1 MGKDWFEREHAE
13 VERLSGVL
21 EPRARTLFTFLRHE
35 GGFTQRPSTRRE
47 SILWTQLIYRS
58 AELGVEIE
66 IDYTLRLIAVWLIRL
81 EQGKYPV
88 AAGPF
93 SGPVNGV
100 VIRPRLETVLRDQLN
115 VADPILDEL
124 ERLRRDSERE
134 QRDQAFLERMLDLYQ
149 QLFQR
154 HLAAILQHPL
164 AQLFPAGIVDRACIR
179 IRCDASLSVG
189 S

>member
-1 MGKDWFEREHAE
+1 MCWPCAFLFSKSSQEHHPSQYILSPIRSIGMGKDWFEREHAE

-115 VADPILDEL
+115 GADPILDGL
-124 ERLRRDSERE
+124 NRLRC
-134 QRDQAFLERMLDLYQ
+134 AW
-149 QLFQR
+149 
-154 HLAAILQHPL
+154 
-164 AQLFPAGIVDRACIR
+164 
-179 IRCDASLSVG
+179 
-189 S
+189 